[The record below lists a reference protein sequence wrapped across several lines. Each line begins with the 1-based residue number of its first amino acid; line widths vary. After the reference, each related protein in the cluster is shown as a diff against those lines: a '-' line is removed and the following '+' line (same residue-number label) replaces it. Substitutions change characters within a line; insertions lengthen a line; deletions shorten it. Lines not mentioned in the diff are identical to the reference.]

1 MDDQRLDKWLWCARF
16 YATRSLAQTAIR
28 AGHVAI
34 NGQRA
39 KPSRMLAVGDRLT
52 VLKSPYTFEVEVLG
66 SAPQRQ
72 SAPLA
77 QALYRESDASRL
89 AREALAE
96 QRRLG
101 AVRELPG
108 AGRLDRRDRRERV
121 ALKRQAADTEG
132 PNWHE

>member
-16 YATRSLAQTAIR
+16 YATRSLAQAAIR

-39 KPSRMLAVGDRLT
+39 KPSRMLVEGDRLT
-52 VLKSPYTFEVEVLG
+52 VLKSPYTFELEVLG
-66 SAPQRQ
+66 SAPQRR

-77 QALYRESDASRL
+77 QTLYRESDTSRQ
-89 AREALAE
+89 AREKLAE
-96 QRRLG
+96 QLRLG
-101 AVRELPG
+101 AVRETPG

-121 ALKRQAADTEG
+121 ALKRQAADGEG
-132 PNWHE
+132 PIWHD